1 MGDIGA
7 ETDRTS
13 AHLLSQG
20 SPMQLSTTF
29 AGVRLRNPIWVAS
42 QVSVSHVDA
51 GSQAEV
57 MRRYVDAG
65 AGAVCTP
72 CILNRSLGDPAMQPA
87 RRIIGIKDR
96 YPFYAEG
103 LYGLALNAGNLCH
116 LEFGT
121 ELMRRL
127 EGIEVP
133 IIANIMGA
141 SEDPASWVEVA
152 RVMESAGARMIELDT
167 SCPLA
172 APEMDDGAG
181 FPLAPGFLLGQ
192 VPALMQAVTQ
202 AVVEAVDIPV
212 MVKLTPELG
221 FPQFIHMADV
231 VTKAGAHAVS
241 AINAPVSIAPPDIK
255 RGGRPPFPF
264 VERYN
269 FSATFGP
276 WDRFLMYKFVAGI
289 RRHGPT
295 PISAV
300 GGIVDPEHVV
310 QAMMLGAQTVQLSS
324 GILWRG
330 VKLISRSLRFLEQY
344 GDQQGFASI
353 DDLVG
358 HAHQYLG
365 DVSRDNFASVLP
377 VLDASKCTLCG
388 ICAETTCMALRMDD
402 AGLHLHEG
410 LCSGCGLCVVNCPQD
425 AWTLAPAPASGIDQ
439 VVTVKRPEAA
449 RTG

>member
-1 MGDIGA
+1 MK
-7 ETDRTS
+7 
-13 AHLLSQG
+13 
-20 SPMQLSTTF
+20 LSTTF
-29 AGVRLRNPIWVAS
+29 AGLELRNPIWVAS

-51 GSQAEV
+51 QSQADV

-72 CILNRSLGDPAMQPA
+72 CILNRSLGGPTMQPA
-87 RRIIGIKDR
+87 RRIIGVRDR

-116 LEFGT
+116 LEFGE

-127 EGIEVP
+127 EGIGVP
-133 IIANIMGA
+133 IIANVMGA

-152 RVMESAGARMIELDT
+152 RFMEAAGAQMLELDT

-172 APEMDDGAG
+172 APEMDDGHG

-192 VPALMQAVTQ
+192 VPALMQSVTQ

-221 FPQFIHMADV
+221 FPQFIHMADL
-231 VTKAGAHAVS
+231 VTKAGARAVS

-264 VERYN
+264 VDRYN

-289 RRHGPT
+289 HRHMPT

-300 GGIVDPEHVV
+300 GGLVDPEHVV
-310 QAMMLGAQTVQLSS
+310 QAMLLGAQTVQLSS

-344 GDQQGFASI
+344 GDQHGFASI
-353 DDLVG
+353 DALVG
-358 HAHQYLG
+358 DADRYLG
-365 DVSRDNFASVLP
+365 NVTRENFQAVLP
-377 VLDASKCTLCG
+377 VLDGAKCTLCG

-402 AGLHLHEG
+402 AGLHLQEG
-410 LCSGCGLCVVNCPQD
+410 LCSGCGLCVVNCPQG
-425 AWTLAPAPASGIDQ
+425 AWTLAPAAEGRQPGI
-439 VVTVKRPEAA
+439 VTVKHPATA
-449 RTG
+449 VAV